1 MRRARGKD
9 SGRWHRIDLAI
20 VVIAAGIV
28 YASLARPG
36 RIDCSR
42 ALSGLLRESV
52 HLSGS
57 DLIGNVFA
65 YLLLGGA
72 LGLAWGKRSGSA
84 RPGAPLG
91 AQLRA
96 GLSAV
101 ALCALL
107 SLSMEA
113 AQACMSGRVSSGID
127 LINNTL
133 GAATGW
139 LCARYLAPLW
149 PHVAGSLVPTARQQ
163 RMLAVVALAALAWLA
178 ARSAPWLPRLE
189 LHAARARAVEM
200 AHMMGALTVPQPA
213 SLARDATQF
222 LALALGLTLPWQ
234 ARWPAAVAI
243 ALAVGSALAASLVVA
258 RPALGYTAWWALP
271 VAGLVAIG
279 LSGMAVRLRGVI
291 ILIAAL
297 AAVLMFELRP
307 GTGPTSVFSWRV
319 LVLHGNAIAGM
330 QTAAFFVWFGMTFA
344 AAGRVVGGPMWLW
357 VALSPVLL
365 GTLEWLQTF
374 TPGRTP
380 DLSPPVLGCAG
391 AALAAGL
398 LSSSKTL
405 SSYTHRP

>member
-1 MRRARGKD
+1 MRRAHGKHT
-9 SGRWHRIDLAI
+9 GRWHRIDLAI

-36 RIDCSR
+36 RIDCSQ

-52 HLSGS
+52 RVSGS

-84 RPGAPLG
+84 RLS

-96 GLSAV
+96 GVNAV

-107 SLSMEA
+107 SFSMEA
-113 AQACMSGRVSSGID
+113 AQACMGGRVSSGMD

-139 LCARYLAPLW
+139 LCALYLAPLW
-149 PHVAGSLVPTARQQ
+149 PRVAGTLAPTARQQ

-178 ARSAPWLPRLE
+178 ARSAPWLPRLD

-200 AHMMGALTVPQPA
+200 ASMMGAFTVPQPA

-234 ARWPAAVAI
+234 ARWPAAMAI
-243 ALAVGSALAASLVVA
+243 TLATGGALVASLVVA

-271 VAGLVAIG
+271 IAGLLAIG
-279 LSGMAVRLRGVI
+279 LSGLGVRLRGVL

-307 GTGPTSVFSWRV
+307 GTGPAREFSWRL
-319 LVLHGNAIAGM
+319 LVLHGNAILGM

-398 LSSSKTL
+398 LSSSKD
-405 SSYTHRP
+405 R